1 LDCDIYRKEKYLQ
14 ELDWQDI
21 VKKHAKLVW
30 QTSYRLLGE
39 RCDTEDC
46 FQETFISALKTA
58 NRQRIRNI
66 SALLVYLAT
75 RRAIDMLRKRCS
87 QKQADISNVDTTI
100 LQSSN
105 PGPLQ
110 QVYRDEVITRLRLAL
125 AELPEQQANAFC
137 MRYLSDMSQKQIAE
151 KLGISANAAGVLVY
165 RAKER
170 LQEIFKKWQ

>member
-1 LDCDIYRKEKYLQ
+1 LDCDIYQKEKYLQ
-14 ELDWQDI
+14 ALNWQVI
-21 VKKHAKLVW
+21 LQKHAKLVW

-39 RCDTEDC
+39 RCDAEDC

-58 NRQRIRNI
+58 KRQRIRNI
-66 SALLVYLAT
+66 SALLVHLAT

-87 QKQADISNVDTTI
+87 QLQADISNIDTTR

-110 QVYRDEVITRLRLAL
+110 QVYRDEVISRLRKAL
-125 AELPEQQANAFC
+125 TELPEQQANAFC

-151 KLGISANAAGVLVY
+151 RLGVTANAAGVLVH
-165 RAKER
+165 RAKES
-170 LQEIFKKWQ
+170 LQEIFKRRD

>member
-1 LDCDIYRKEKYLQ
+1 LQ
-14 ELDWQDI
+14 ALDWQVI
-21 VKKHAKLVW
+21 VKKHANLVW

-39 RCDTEDC
+39 RCDAEDC

-58 NRQRIRNI
+58 KRQRIRNI
-66 SALLVYLAT
+66 SGLLVHLAT

-87 QKQADISNVDTTI
+87 QLQADISNIDTSR
-100 LQSSN
+100 LRSSN

-110 QVYRDEVITRLRLAL
+110 QVHRDEIFSRLRQAL
-125 AELPEQQANAFC
+125 TELPERQANAFC

-151 KLGISANAAGVLVY
+151 KLGITANAAGVLVH

-170 LQEIFKKWQ
+170 LQEIFKSWD

>member
-1 LDCDIYRKEKYLQ
+1 LDCDIYQKEKYLQ
-14 ELDWQDI
+14 ALNWQDI

-30 QTSYRLLGE
+30 QTSYRLLGD
-39 RCDTEDC
+39 RADAEDC
-46 FQETFISALKTA
+46 FQETFISAFKTA

-66 SALLVYLAT
+66 PALLVHLAT

-87 QKQADISNVDTTI
+87 RLRAEISNIDTSS

-105 PGPLQ
+105 PGPFQ
-110 QVYRDEVITRLRLAL
+110 QVHRSEVISRLRQAL
-125 AELPEQQANAFC
+125 TELPQQQANGFC

-151 KLGISANAAGVLVY
+151 KLGITANAAGVLVH

-170 LQEIFKKWQ
+170 LQEIFKRWD